1 MRVGVNRFDA
11 ELIQLNNELEK
22 NRREA
27 EHVRT
32 DIVFFET
39 FDEAVAL
46 KENMAFSELLRKKKE
61 AFNYLQVQPFNLPP
75 QGFFDRIFDLAGSYK
90 IQKEKA
96 EDEHRRNKA
105 RLSSEI
111 SSLDLTIKTGQERI
125 EKYHSLNEYQL
136 RAMLRTYECWEEMLL
151 SSIQS
156 VSAKSERLVLAVGPL
171 LKDVAQYCQQESSYL
186 DELSACQ
193 SFSQQLVLYSDDPV
207 QRRQVHEA
215 CAEQFNGNGRPADVA
230 YELNKQL
237 QATQQQISKLED
249 LINRAIENIESATDA
264 SSQREDLHTGP
275 AIS

>member
-1 MRVGVNRFDA
+1 MGVNRFDA

-27 EHVRT
+27 EHVRA
-32 DIVFFET
+32 DIVFFEN
-39 FDEAVAL
+39 FDEPVAL
-46 KENMAFSELLRKKKE
+46 KENMGFAELLRKKKE
-61 AFNYLQVQPFNLPP
+61 AFNYLQVQPINLPP

-90 IQKEKA
+90 IQKEKV

-111 SSLDLTIKTGQERI
+111 SSLDLTIKAGQERI
-125 EKYHSLNEYQL
+125 EKYYSLDEYQL
-136 RAMLRTYECWEEMLL
+136 RAMLRTYECREEMLL
-151 SSIQS
+151 SSIQR
-156 VSAKSERLVLAVGPL
+156 VSAKRERLIQVVGPL
-171 LKDVAQYCQQESSYL
+171 LKDVAQYRQQESSYL
-186 DELSACQ
+186 HELNACQ

-249 LINRAIENIESATDA
+249 LINRAIGNIESATDA
-264 SSQREDLHTGP
+264 SSQREGLHTGP

>member
-1 MRVGVNRFDA
+1 MGVNRFDA

-27 EHVRT
+27 EHVRA

-46 KENMAFSELLRKKKE
+46 KENMAFAELLRKKKE
-61 AFNYLQVQPFNLPP
+61 AFNYLQVQPINPPP
-75 QGFFDRIFDLAGSYK
+75 QRFFDRIFDLAGSYK

-105 RLSSEI
+105 RLASDI
-111 SSLDLTIKTGQERI
+111 SSLDLTIKAGQERI
-125 EKYHSLNEYQL
+125 GKYHLLDEYQL
-136 RAMLRTYECWEEMLL
+136 RAMLRTYECREDMLL
-151 SSIQS
+151 SSIQR
-156 VSAKSERLVLAVGPL
+156 VSAKRERLIQVVGPL
-171 LKDVAQYCQQESSYL
+171 LKDVAQYRQQESSYL
-186 DELSACQ
+186 HELSACQ

-207 QRRQVHEA
+207 QRRRVHEA

-249 LINRAIENIESATDA
+249 LINRAIGNIESATDA
-264 SSQREDLHTGP
+264 SSQREGLHTGP